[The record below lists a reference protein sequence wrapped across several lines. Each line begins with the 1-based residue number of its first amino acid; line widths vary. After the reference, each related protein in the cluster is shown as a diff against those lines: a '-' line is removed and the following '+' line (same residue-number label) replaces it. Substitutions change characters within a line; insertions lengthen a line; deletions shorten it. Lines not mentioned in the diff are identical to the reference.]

1 MVGTWNGA
9 EISMGIVKGGVSRA
23 AEVDRRSSAAQG
35 VVKSTLKLPSSTVVV
50 KRSSS
55 TSKGCL
61 TMELGDAVFSV
72 GGGDLELL

>member
-50 KRSSS
+50 KRSLS

-72 GGGDLELL
+72 GGSDLELL